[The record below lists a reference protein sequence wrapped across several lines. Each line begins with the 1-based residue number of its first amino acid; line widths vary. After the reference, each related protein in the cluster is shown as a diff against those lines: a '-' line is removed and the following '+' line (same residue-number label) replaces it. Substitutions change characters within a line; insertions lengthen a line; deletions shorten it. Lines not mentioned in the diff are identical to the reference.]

1 MAEEIYKSGQ
11 GLFETPKYKS
21 PNTKDK
27 ITEGGAMVD
36 WSNMSDAKFPLAQF
50 GNNLIETYRE
60 DMYAAA
66 GQRRVERRTRKK
78 EKSEDIIE
86 NLSSKD
92 ELTDKEQ
99 KQLKR
104 AQKRVNRMEGRLGLD
119 VTDYSE
125 SFPSETTNPP
135 KLGSPL
141 NYGKAN
147 TTLIQGAI
155 AVAKAKRNK
164 VSLLDA
170 GASMIADVGANYI
183 QKRQEYLNNAFNAEN
198 EKYNPEL
205 AERIGLKD
213 FNNGDAAI
221 TDWSSQYRD
230 QLALH
235 NRNASKAKLTGNT
248 ERYRDIDIERSSFQ
262 EVARTLSANADLAT
276 NKKKEFI
283 EAYNDGDISAATN
296 SFDLQ
301 NIQAITSKEAPISIR
316 PDGSLFW
323 TLEDKSTILELSLFD
338 SWIPTS
344 EGLEDLSSMFL
355 NAQRDATNNLEYNID
370 TYGQV
375 NKIVTAGKADWRKG
389 GADKNILSLMYDV
402 PQGGAGISFVE
413 AYKKSPEIK
422 QMINDGKI
430 TQADVDNMFDTDRS
444 DWNNTLTEDGPTIRE
459 IIVQELNTFYT
470 RQMQN
475 VHNRYTV
482 RGPRDPQDYEPQPVE
497 LDEFDFDVFKTN

>member
-21 PNTKDK
+21 PSASDK
-27 ITEGGAMVD
+27 IAEGGAMVD
-36 WSNMSDAKFPLAQF
+36 WSNMSEAKFPLAQF
-50 GNNLIETYRE
+50 GNNLIETYRQ
-60 DMYAAA
+60 DMYEAA

-78 EKSEDIIE
+78 EESEDIIK

-99 KQLKR
+99 KQLEK
-104 AQKRVNRMEGRLGLD
+104 AQKRANRMEGRLGLD
-119 VTDYSE
+119 ITDYSGD
-125 SFPSETTNPP
+125 NPP

-155 AVAKAKRNK
+155 EVAKAKRNK

-170 GASMIADVGANYI
+170 GVSMIADVGANYI
-183 QKRQEYLNNAFNAEN
+183 QKRKEYLNNAFNTEN

-205 AERIGLKD
+205 AQQIGLKD

-230 QLALH
+230 QLAMY
-235 NRNASKAKLTGNT
+235 NRDASKAKLAGNT
-248 ERYRDIDIERSSFQ
+248 DRYRDIDIERSSFQ
-262 EVARTLSANADLAT
+262 DVARTLSANADLAT

-283 EAYNDGDISAATN
+283 EAYNDGDISTATN

-301 NIQAITSKEAPISIR
+301 NLQAITSKEAPISIR

-323 TLEDKSTILELSLFD
+323 TLEDKETTLDLSLFD

-355 NAQRDATNNLEYNID
+355 NAQRDAKNNLEYNID
-370 TYGQV
+370 TYAQV
-375 NKIVTAGKADWRKG
+375 NKIVTAGKADWRSG

-402 PQGGAGISFVE
+402 PEGGAGINFVE
-413 AYKKSPEIK
+413 AYKNSPEIK
-422 QMINDGKI
+422 QMIESGEI
-430 TQADVDNMFDTDRS
+430 TQEDVDNIFDADIS
-444 DWNNTLTEDGPTIRE
+444 DWNDTVREGGPTIRE
-459 IIVQELNTFYT
+459 TIVQELNTFYT

-482 RGPRDPQDYEPQPVE
+482 KGPRDPQDYEPQPVE
-497 LDEFDFDVFKTN
+497 LEEFDFKIFKTN

>member
-21 PNTKDK
+21 PGASDK
-27 ITEGGAMVD
+27 IAEGGAMVD

-50 GNNLIETYRE
+50 GNNLIETYRQ

-78 EKSEDIIE
+78 EESEDIIK

-99 KQLKR
+99 KQLEK
-104 AQKRVNRMEGRLGLD
+104 AQKRANRMEGRLGLD
-119 VTDYSE
+119 ITDYS
-125 SFPSETTNPP
+125 SDGPN

-141 NYGKAN
+141 NYGRAN

-205 AERIGLKD
+205 AQQIGLKD

-230 QLALH
+230 QLAMF
-235 NRNASKAKLTGNT
+235 NRDASKAKLTGNT
-248 ERYRDIDIERSSFQ
+248 DRYKEIDIERSEFQ
-262 EVARTLSANADLAT
+262 EVARKLSANADLAT
-276 NKKKEFI
+276 NRKKEFM
-283 EAYNDGDISAATN
+283 EAYNDGDISTATN

-301 NIQAITSKEAPISIR
+301 NLQAITSKEAPISIK

-323 TLEDKSTILELSLFD
+323 TLEDKETTLDLSLFD
-338 SWIPTS
+338 SWIPKS
-344 EGLEDLSSMFL
+344 EGLEDISSMYL
-355 NAQRDATNNLEYNID
+355 NARKDAENNIQYNTD
-370 TYGQV
+370 TYAQV
-375 NKIVTAGKADWRKG
+375 NKIVTAGRADWRSG
-389 GADKNILSLMYDV
+389 GSDKNILSLMYDI
-402 PQGGAGISFVE
+402 PDGGAGINFVE
-413 AYKKSPEIK
+413 AYKKSPEIQ
-422 QMINDGKI
+422 QMINDGEI
-430 TQADVDNMFDTDRS
+430 TKEDVDNIFDADRS
-444 DWNNTLTEDGPTIRE
+444 DWDNTLTQDGPTIRE

-482 RGPRDPQDYEPQPVE
+482 KGPRDPQDYEPQPVDLE
-497 LDEFDFDVFKTN
+497 EFDFDVFKTN

>member
-1 MAEEIYKSGQ
+1 
-11 GLFETPKYKS
+11 
-21 PNTKDK
+21 
-27 ITEGGAMVD
+27 
-36 WSNMSDAKFPLAQF
+36 
-50 GNNLIETYRE
+50 
-60 DMYAAA
+60 
-66 GQRRVERRTRKK
+66 
-78 EKSEDIIE
+78 
-86 NLSSKD
+86 
-92 ELTDKEQ
+92 
-99 KQLKR
+99 
-104 AQKRVNRMEGRLGLD
+104 MEGRLGLD

-183 QKRQEYLNNAFNAEN
+183 QKRQEYLNNAFSAEN

-205 AERIGLKD
+205 AQQIGLKD

-230 QLALH
+230 QLAMF
-235 NRNASKAKLTGNT
+235 NRDASRAKLTGNKKKYDEINT
-248 ERYRDIDIERSSFQ
+248 ERSSFQ
-262 EVARTLSANADLAT
+262 DVARTLSANADLAT
-276 NKKKEFI
+276 NKKREFM
-283 EAYNDGDISAATN
+283 EAYNDGDISTATN

-301 NIQAITSKEAPISIR
+301 NLQAITSKKAPISIR

-323 TLEDKSTILELSLFD
+323 TLEDTETTLDLSLFD

-355 NAQRDATNNLEYNID
+355 NSQRDAKNNLEFNVD
-370 TYGQV
+370 TYAQV
-375 NKIVTAGKADWRKG
+375 NKIVTAGRADWRSG
-389 GADKNILSLMYDV
+389 GADKNILSLMYDQ
-402 PQGGAGISFVE
+402 PEGGAGINFVE
-413 AYKKSPEIK
+413 AYKKSPEIQ
-422 QMINDGKI
+422 QMISDGEI
-430 TQADVDNMFDTDRS
+430 TKEDVDNIFDADRS
-444 DWNNTLTEDGPTIRE
+444 DWDNTLTEGGPTIRE

-482 RGPRDPQDYEPQPVE
+482 KGPRDPQDYEPQPVE
-497 LDEFDFDVFKTN
+497 LEQFDFKVFKTN

>member
-21 PNTKDK
+21 PGASDK
-27 ITEGGAMVD
+27 IAKGGAMVD
-36 WSNMSDAKFPLAQF
+36 WSSMSEAKFPLAEF

-66 GQRRVERRTRKK
+66 GQRRVQRRTRKK
-78 EKSEDIIE
+78 EESEDIIK

-104 AQKRVNRMEGRLGLD
+104 AQKRANRMEGRLGLD
-119 VTDYSE
+119 VTDYGG
-125 SFPSETTNPP
+125 PP

-155 AVAKAKRNK
+155 EVAKSKRNK

-205 AERIGLKD
+205 AQQIGLKD

-230 QLALH
+230 QLAMY
-235 NRNASKAKLTGNT
+235 NRDASKAKLAGNT
-248 ERYRDIDIERSSFQ
+248 DQYRDIDIERSSFQ
-262 EVARTLSANADLAT
+262 DVARTLSANADLAT

-283 EAYNDGDISAATN
+283 EAYNDGDISTATN

-301 NIQAITSKEAPISIR
+301 NLQAITSKEAPISIR

-323 TLEDKSTILELSLFD
+323 TLEDKETTLDISLFD

-413 AYKKSPEIK
+413 AYKKSPEIQ
-422 QMINDGKI
+422 QMINDGEI
-430 TQADVDNMFDTDRS
+430 TQEDVDSMFDTDRS

-482 RGPRDPQDYEPQPVE
+482 KGPRDPQDYEPQPVDV
-497 LDEFDFDVFKTN
+497 DEFNFDVFKTN

>member
-21 PNTKDK
+21 PGASDK
-27 ITEGGAMVD
+27 ITQGGAMVD
-36 WSNMSDAKFPLAQF
+36 WSNMSEAKFPLAQF

-78 EKSEDIIE
+78 EESEDIIK

-92 ELTDKEQ
+92 ELTDEEQ
-99 KQLKR
+99 KKLEK
-104 AQKRVNRMEGRLGLD
+104 AQKRANRMEGRLGLD
-119 VTDYSE
+119 ITDYGG
-125 SFPSETTNPP
+125 PT

-183 QKRQEYLNNAFNAEN
+183 QKRQEYLNNAFSAEN

-205 AERIGLKD
+205 AQQIGLKD

-230 QLALH
+230 QLAMF
-235 NRNASKAKLTGNT
+235 NRDASRAKLTGNKKKYDEINT
-248 ERYRDIDIERSSFQ
+248 ERSSFQ
-262 EVARTLSANADLAT
+262 DVARTLSANADLAT
-276 NKKKEFI
+276 NKKREFM
-283 EAYNDGDISAATN
+283 EAYNDGDISTATN

-301 NIQAITSKEAPISIR
+301 NLQAITSKKAPISIR

-323 TLEDKSTILELSLFD
+323 TLEDTETTLDLSLFD

-355 NAQRDATNNLEYNID
+355 NSQRDAKNNLEFNVD
-370 TYGQV
+370 TYAQV
-375 NKIVTAGKADWRKG
+375 NKIVTAGRADWRSG
-389 GADKNILSLMYDV
+389 GADKNILSLMYDQ
-402 PQGGAGISFVE
+402 PEGGAGINFVE
-413 AYKKSPEIK
+413 AYKKSPEIQ
-422 QMINDGKI
+422 QMISDGEI
-430 TQADVDNMFDTDRS
+430 TKEDVDNIFDADRS
-444 DWNNTLTEDGPTIRE
+444 DWDNTLTEGGPTIRE

-482 RGPRDPQDYEPQPVE
+482 KGPRDPQDYEPQPVDV
-497 LDEFDFDVFKTN
+497 DEFNFDVFKTN

>member
-21 PNTKDK
+21 PGASDK
-27 ITEGGAMVD
+27 ITQGGAMVD
-36 WSNMSDAKFPLAQF
+36 WSNMSEAKFPLAQF

-78 EKSEDIIE
+78 EESEDIIK

-92 ELTDKEQ
+92 ELTDEEQ
-99 KQLKR
+99 KKLEK
-104 AQKRVNRMEGRLGLD
+104 AQKRANRMEGRLGLD
-119 VTDYSE
+119 ITDYGG
-125 SFPSETTNPP
+125 PT

-183 QKRQEYLNNAFNAEN
+183 QKRQEYLNNAFSAEN

-205 AERIGLKD
+205 AQQIGLKD

-230 QLALH
+230 QLAMF
-235 NRNASKAKLTGNT
+235 NRDASRAKLTGNKKKYDEINT
-248 ERYRDIDIERSSFQ
+248 ERSSFQ
-262 EVARTLSANADLAT
+262 DVARTLSANADLAT
-276 NKKKEFI
+276 NKKREFM
-283 EAYNDGDISAATN
+283 EAYNDGDISTATN

-301 NIQAITSKEAPISIR
+301 NLQAITSKKAPISIR

-323 TLEDKSTILELSLFD
+323 TLEDTETTLDLSLFD

-355 NAQRDATNNLEYNID
+355 NSQRDAKNNLEFNVD
-370 TYGQV
+370 TYAQV
-375 NKIVTAGKADWRKG
+375 NKIVTAGRADWRSG
-389 GADKNILSLMYDV
+389 GADKNILSLMYDQ
-402 PQGGAGISFVE
+402 PEGGAGINFVE
-413 AYKKSPEIK
+413 AYKKSPEIQ
-422 QMINDGKI
+422 QMISDGEI
-430 TQADVDNMFDTDRS
+430 TKEDVDNIFDADRS
-444 DWNNTLTEDGPTIRE
+444 DWDNTLTEGGPTIRE

-482 RGPRDPQDYEPQPVE
+482 KGPRDPQDYEPQPVE
-497 LDEFDFDVFKTN
+497 LEQFDFKVFKTN

>member
-21 PNTKDK
+21 PGASDK
-27 ITEGGAMVD
+27 ITQGGAMVD
-36 WSNMSDAKFPLAQF
+36 WSNMSEAKFPLAQF

-78 EKSEDIIE
+78 EESEDIIK

-92 ELTDKEQ
+92 ELTDEEQ
-99 KQLKR
+99 KKLEK
-104 AQKRVNRMEGRLGLD
+104 AQKRANRMEGRLGLD
-119 VTDYSE
+119 ITDYGG
-125 SFPSETTNPP
+125 PN

-183 QKRQEYLNNAFNAEN
+183 QKRQEYLNNAFSAEN

-205 AERIGLKD
+205 AQQIGLKD

-230 QLALH
+230 QLAMF
-235 NRNASKAKLTGNT
+235 NRDASRAKLTGNKKKYDEINT
-248 ERYRDIDIERSSFQ
+248 ERSSFQ
-262 EVARTLSANADLAT
+262 DVARTLSANADLAT
-276 NKKKEFI
+276 NKKREFM
-283 EAYNDGDISAATN
+283 EAYNDGDISTATN

-301 NIQAITSKEAPISIR
+301 NLQAITSKKAPISIR

-323 TLEDKSTILELSLFD
+323 TLEDTETTLDLSLFD

-355 NAQRDATNNLEYNID
+355 NSQRDAKNNLEFNVD
-370 TYGQV
+370 TYAQV
-375 NKIVTAGKADWRKG
+375 NKIVTAGRADWRSG
-389 GADKNILSLMYDV
+389 GADKNILSLMYDQ
-402 PQGGAGISFVE
+402 PEGGAGINFVE
-413 AYKKSPEIK
+413 AYKKSPEIQ
-422 QMINDGKI
+422 QMISDGEI
-430 TQADVDNMFDTDRS
+430 TKEDVDNIFDADRS
-444 DWNNTLTEDGPTIRE
+444 DWDNTLTEGGPTIRE

-482 RGPRDPQDYEPQPVE
+482 KGPRDPQDYEPQPVE
-497 LDEFDFDVFKTN
+497 LEQFDFKVFKTN

>member
-27 ITEGGAMVD
+27 VAEGGAMVD
-36 WSNMSDAKFPLAQF
+36 WSNMSEAKFPLAQF

-78 EKSEDIIE
+78 EESEDIIK

-92 ELTDKEQ
+92 ELTEKEQ

-104 AQKRVNRMEGRLGLD
+104 AQKRVNRMEGRLGQEI
-119 VTDYSE
+119 TDYSE
-125 SFPSETTNPP
+125 SFTNEVTNPP

-170 GASMIADVGANYI
+170 GASMIADVGANYM

-198 EKYNPEL
+198 EKYNPDL
-205 AERIGLKD
+205 ADQIGLKD

-230 QLALH
+230 QLAMF
-235 NRNASKAKLTGNT
+235 NRDASRAKLTGNT
-248 ERYRDIDIERSSFQ
+248 SRYKEIDIERSEFQ
-262 EVARTLSANADLAT
+262 EIARKLSANADLAT
-276 NKKKEFI
+276 NKKKEFM
-283 EAYNDGDISAATN
+283 EAYNDGDISTATN

-301 NIQAITSKEAPISIR
+301 NLQAITSKEAPISIR

-323 TLEDKSTILELSLFD
+323 TLEDKETTLDLSLFD

-355 NAQRDATNNLEYNID
+355 NAQRDAKNNLEYNID
-370 TYGQV
+370 TYAQV
-375 NKIVTAGKADWRKG
+375 NKIVTAGRADWRSG

-402 PQGGAGISFVE
+402 PEGGAGINFVE
-413 AYKKSPEIK
+413 AYKKSPEIQ
-422 QMINDGKI
+422 QMINDGEI
-430 TQADVDNMFDTDRS
+430 TQQDVDNIFDADRS
-444 DWNNTLTEDGPTIRE
+444 DWDNTLTQDGPTIRE

-482 RGPRDPQDYEPQPVE
+482 KGPRDPQDYEPQPVDV
-497 LDEFDFDVFKTN
+497 DEFDFDVFKTN

>member
-21 PNTKDK
+21 PGASDK
-27 ITEGGAMVD
+27 ITQGGAMVD
-36 WSNMSDAKFPLAQF
+36 WSNMSEAKFPLAQF

-78 EKSEDIIE
+78 EESEDIIK

-92 ELTDKEQ
+92 ELTDEEQ
-99 KQLKR
+99 KKLEK
-104 AQKRVNRMEGRLGLD
+104 AQKRANRMEGRLGLD
-119 VTDYSE
+119 ITDYGG
-125 SFPSETTNPP
+125 PT

-183 QKRQEYLNNAFNAEN
+183 QKRQEYLNNAFSAEN

-205 AERIGLKD
+205 AQQIGLKD

-230 QLALH
+230 QLAMF
-235 NRNASKAKLTGNT
+235 NRDASRAKLTGNKKKYDEINT
-248 ERYRDIDIERSSFQ
+248 ERSSFQ
-262 EVARTLSANADLAT
+262 DVARTLSANADLAT
-276 NKKKEFI
+276 NKKREFM
-283 EAYNDGDISAATN
+283 EAYNDGDISTATN

-301 NIQAITSKEAPISIR
+301 NLQAITSKKAPISIR

-323 TLEDKSTILELSLFD
+323 TLEDTETTLDLSLFD

-355 NAQRDATNNLEYNID
+355 NSQRDAKNNLEFNVD
-370 TYGQV
+370 TYAQV
-375 NKIVTAGKADWRKG
+375 NKIVTAGRADWRSG
-389 GADKNILSLMYDV
+389 GADKNILSLMYDQ
-402 PQGGAGISFVE
+402 PEGGAGINFVE
-413 AYKKSPEIK
+413 AYKKSPEI
-422 QMINDGKI
+422 QQIISDGEI
-430 TQADVDNMFDTDRS
+430 TKEDVDNIFDADRS
-444 DWNNTLTEDGPTIRE
+444 DWDNTLTEGGPTIRE

-482 RGPRDPQDYEPQPVE
+482 KGPRDPQDYEPQPVE
-497 LDEFDFDVFKTN
+497 LEQFDFKVFKTN